1 MQVLILHDDVPA
13 DAPLDELDN
22 LVQADAIS
30 AALTQLGHQTRKV
43 PFTLDLKV
51 VAKALN
57 GPKPDLVFNLVE
69 TAGGTGR
76 LTYLAPALLDGLG
89 IPYTGAGTD
98 AMFCTS
104 SKVLSKKIL
113 VEHGIPTPAWFT
125 PEMLLEQSGPLTG
138 SFIIKSVWED
148 ASIGIDDGS
157 IMSPG
162 TTAVLHEEMLRRLG
176 QLGGEAFAEAYIDGR
191 EFNLSVMGRKG
202 GLDVLPPAE
211 IQFVDFAPG
220 KPRIVNYLAKWDEQS
235 HEYHNTP
242 RCFDFPASDAA
253 LLERLM
259 ALTRQCWEA
268 FGLAGY
274 ARVDFRV
281 DADGNPWV
289 LELNANPCLSPDAGF
304 MAACARAGF
313 GFVGAI
319 ERIVEEG
326 KERRA

>member
-43 PFTLDLKV
+43 PFTLDLKA

-57 GPKPDLVFNLVE
+57 EPKPHLVFNLVE

-98 AMFCTS
+98 AMFSTS
-104 SKVLSKKIL
+104 SKILSKKIL
-113 VEHGIPTPAWFT
+113 AEHGIPTPAWFT
-125 PEMLLEQSGPLTG
+125 PEMLLEQSGPLPG

-148 ASIGIDDGS
+148 ASIGIDDSS
-157 IMSPG
+157 IMTPG
-162 TTAVLHEEMLRRLG
+162 TTAALHEEMVRRLER
-176 QLGGEAFAEAYIDGR
+176 LGGEAFAEGYIDGR

-202 GLDVLPPAE
+202 GFDVLPPAE
-211 IQFVDFAPG
+211 IHFVDFAPG
-220 KPRIVNYLAKWDEQS
+220 KPRIVNYQAKWDEQS

-253 LLERLM
+253 LVERLV
-259 ALTRQCWEA
+259 AVARQCWEA

-281 DADGNPWV
+281 DADGKPWV

-304 MAACARAGF
+304 MAACDRAGF

-326 KERRA
+326 MGRR